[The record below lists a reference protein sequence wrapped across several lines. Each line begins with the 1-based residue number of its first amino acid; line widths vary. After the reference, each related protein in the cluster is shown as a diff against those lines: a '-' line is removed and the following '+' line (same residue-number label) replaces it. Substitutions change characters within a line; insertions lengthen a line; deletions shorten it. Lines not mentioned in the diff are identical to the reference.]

1 MKIIM
6 LIRMVDYANYVIQAV
21 KHALVLY
28 QHSVL
33 VVQLIWL

>member
-1 MKIIM
+1 MKILT

-21 KHALVLY
+21 KHVTGLQQYNA
-28 QHSVL
+28 L